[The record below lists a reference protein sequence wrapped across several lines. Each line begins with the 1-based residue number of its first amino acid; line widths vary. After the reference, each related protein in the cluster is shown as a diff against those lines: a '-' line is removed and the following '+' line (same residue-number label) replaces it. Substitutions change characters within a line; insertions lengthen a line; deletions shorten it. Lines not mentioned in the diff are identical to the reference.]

1 MELTLNGKQIK
12 ASDGKSVLDVINDSK
27 TYIPQLCK
35 DPDMKPIGACRTCL
49 VEIDGING
57 VVASCSVK
65 AQPDMKIWTDTEK
78 PKKIRKGVLELTLG
92 MLPKNK
98 SKSYKELTTAKQ
110 IHQIKTPEFD
120 SRVRQ
125 TADTRNPVFLSH
137 IHN

>member
-78 PKKIRKGVLELTLG
+78 RKAEL
-92 MLPKNK
+92 
-98 SKSYKELTTAKQ
+98 
-110 IHQIKTPEFD
+110 
-120 SRVRQ
+120 
-125 TADTRNPVFLSH
+125 
-137 IHN
+137 

>member
-98 SKSYKELTTAKQ
+98 SKSYKE
-110 IHQIKTPEFD
+110 
-120 SRVRQ
+120 
-125 TADTRNPVFLSH
+125 
-137 IHN
+137 

>member
-12 ASDGKSVLDVINDSK
+12 ASEGKSVLDVINDSK

-65 AQPDMKIWTDTEK
+65 AQPDMKIWTDTQK
-78 PKKIRKGVLELTLG
+78 PKKIRKGDLELTLR

-98 SKSYKELTTAKQ
+98 SKSYKVSAPTTYPMKKGVKPTIQ
-110 IHQIKTPEFD
+110 N
-120 SRVRQ
+120 S
-125 TADTRNPVFLSH
+125 NPKNLSH
-137 IHN
+137 VN